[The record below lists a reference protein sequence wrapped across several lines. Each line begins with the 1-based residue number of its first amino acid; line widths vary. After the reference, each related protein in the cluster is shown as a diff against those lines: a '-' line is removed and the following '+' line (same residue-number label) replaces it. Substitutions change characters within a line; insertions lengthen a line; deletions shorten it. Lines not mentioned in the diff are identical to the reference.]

1 MSYQDSWFLV
11 LIIAM
16 GLSFYSQMKI
26 STTFGK
32 YSKVRSMSGKTGSQ
46 VAKEI
51 LARNAIYDVRVEP
64 VRGQLTDHYDPMN
77 KVLRL
82 SESVHDSSSI
92 AAVAVAAHEC
102 GHAIQHNVG
111 YVPLNLRSAIAPVAS
126 IGSRFAWIMILAGFA
141 ISSRLIDLGIMMYL
155 AIVIFQVVTLPVEI
169 NASRR
174 ALTQLNDGII
184 PSEENYP
191 AKKVLEA
198 AALTY
203 IAATL
208 VAIGELLRLLA
219 MTNRRRDD

>member
-1 MSYQDSWFLV
+1 MSNQDSWFLV

-174 ALTQLNDGII
+174 ALAQLNDGII

>member
-174 ALTQLNDGII
+174 ALAQLNDGII